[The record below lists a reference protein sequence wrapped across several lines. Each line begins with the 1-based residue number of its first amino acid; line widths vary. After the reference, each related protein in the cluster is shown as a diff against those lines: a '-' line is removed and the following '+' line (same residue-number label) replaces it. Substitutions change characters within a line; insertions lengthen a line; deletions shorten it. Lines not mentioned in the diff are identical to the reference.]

1 MNSFG
6 WVRLVETCQVET
18 KDKINR
24 DEEYENNLKNKCTAI
39 LVQMHLNF
47 TDIREWHYFFLSL
60 YTKIINNKHQIQP
73 LLRQKLTSKQMENI
87 FRNHRQKK
95 NINKKTAGINCRMEN
110 NTQSG
115 KTMSFF
121 RSYFKIKIEY

>member
-6 WVRLVETCQVET
+6 WLRLVETCQVEIE
-18 KDKINR
+18 DKINR

-47 TDIREWHYFFLSL
+47 TDIRH
-60 YTKIINNKHQIQP
+60 KHQIQP